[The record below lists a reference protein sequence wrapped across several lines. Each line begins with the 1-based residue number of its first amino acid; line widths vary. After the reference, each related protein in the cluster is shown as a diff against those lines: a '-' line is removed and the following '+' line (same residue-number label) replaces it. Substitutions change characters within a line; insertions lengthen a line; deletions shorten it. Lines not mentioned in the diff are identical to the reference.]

1 MTSKWIAY
9 LSVFVSI
16 LIVLSSMYYYYN
28 WKHGA
33 YMDIEGTLLL
43 PINYNEKT
51 TNKKAGI
58 YQISTLAEISDK
70 PYFSD
75 ERYEKYA
82 YPFIIGGDFICVAK
96 NKETGDNVLLRVENG
111 HISEMMNSNKSIYFP
126 VVSPDLNTIW
136 YLQSEDNDNK
146 TDRITSLWKYNRING
161 MKEKLFDDRIDFS
174 SGILVAPDESIIF
187 VQQSGKLDGHSEIIQ
202 ISNIGEKRVLLSK
215 AHFPSWYEKGKSIL
229 FKSGNQINVFI
240 LKSGE
245 TISMGS
251 DDRWWDYP
259 PAVSPDKKHLAVV
272 EYARIQ
278 LLGGERDHRLKVI
291 SIDGKVEHELTFLQN
306 GGIKP
311 WGINVSWLSN

>member
-1 MTSKWIAY
+1 
-9 LSVFVSI
+9 
-16 LIVLSSMYYYYN
+16 MYYYYN

-43 PINYNEKT
+43 PINFNEKT

-58 YQISTLAEISDK
+58 YQISILAGISDK

-75 ERYEKYA
+75 DRYEKYA
-82 YPFIIGGDFICVAK
+82 YPFIIGEDFICVAK
-96 NKETGDNVLLRVENG
+96 KKETGDNVLLGVENG
-111 HISEMMNSNKSIYFP
+111 HITEIMNSNKSICFP
-126 VVSPDLNTIW
+126 VVSVDLNTIW
-136 YLQSEDNDNK
+136 YLQSEENDNK
-146 TDRITSLWKYNRING
+146 TARITSLWKYNRIKG

-174 SGILVAPDESIIF
+174 SGILVAPDESIIL
-187 VQQSGKLDGHSEIIQ
+187 VQQSGKLDGYSEIIQ
-202 ISNIGEKRVLLSK
+202 ISNVGEKRVLLSK

-229 FKSGNQINVFI
+229 FKSGNQINVFN

-259 PAVSPDKKHLAVV
+259 PVISPDKKYLAIV
-272 EYARIQ
+272 EYASIQ
-278 LLGGERDHRLKVI
+278 ILGGERDHRLKVI
-291 SIDGKVEHELTFLQN
+291 SIDGKVEHELTFLQD

-311 WGINVSWLSN
+311 WGINISSTSN